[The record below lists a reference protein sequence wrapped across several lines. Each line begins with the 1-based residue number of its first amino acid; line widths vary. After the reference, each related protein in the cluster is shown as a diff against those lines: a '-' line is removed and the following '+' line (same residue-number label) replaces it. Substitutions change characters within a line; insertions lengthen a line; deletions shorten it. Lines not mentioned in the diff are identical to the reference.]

1 MGICGSKQIKKDHD
15 SERSE
20 EASFESSYSI
30 ESKLGSG
37 GFGEVFLVKNQAD
50 HQIHVAKK
58 IPLKQHADVHTEVKL
73 MMDLHHPHI
82 IQLIDFYTL
91 SKHLYIILE
100 YMPGSVDLYDYI
112 DLRGL
117 LSETRSRTIFSQLLK
132 ALHYLHALHIA
143 HLDVKPENII
153 LRPDTGLIKLIDF
166 GAATS
171 LNAPTKFRGTR
182 QYASPEILF
191 TKTINP
197 IAADMWASGVTL
209 YKMLMGHLPFQSNK
223 DYYTP
228 LRFTRPD
235 LSKDCVKIISSVLHP
250 IAIQRPGSIGDVMSC
265 PWLK

>member
-1 MGICGSKQIKKDHD
+1 M
-15 SERSE
+15 
-20 EASFESSYSI
+20 
-30 ESKLGSG
+30 
-37 GFGEVFLVKNQAD
+37 
-50 HQIHVAKK
+50 
-58 IPLKQHADVHTEVKL
+58 
-73 MMDLHHPHI
+73 
-82 IQLIDFYTL
+82 
-91 SKHLYIILE
+91 
-100 YMPGSVDLYDYI
+100 
-112 DLRGL
+112 
-117 LSETRSRTIFSQLLK
+117 
-132 ALHYLHALHIA
+132 
-143 HLDVKPENII
+143 KPENII

-235 LSKDCVKIISSVLHP
+235 LSKDCVKIISNVLHP

-265 PWLK
+265 PWLKWCCQKVKVVSYWNVIIVMIFSDDIYLWYLFNLFIYDIYLRMIFIYAIYLCYLYWK